1 MEKAVIKS
9 GDIEIEKQN
18 FHQHKSPISIKNV
31 DISKTVVS
39 TKVFFGKKGFK
50 YFIGWKE
57 AKIKPLCVFLPKM
70 VAYGRDFNETKHI
83 SFWIKDDKLL
93 EKRNE
98 IWEKVKS
105 SIKKKFVNKP
115 VYNEKYL
122 KTKIKPYNGKFNT
135 NFQKNKKAKT
145 RFSIYLLISNFDRF
159 CF

>member
-1 MEKAVIKS
+1 
-9 GDIEIEKQN
+9 
-18 FHQHKSPISIKNV
+18 
-31 DISKTVVS
+31 
-39 TKVFFGKKGFK
+39 
-50 YFIGWKE
+50 
-57 AKIKPLCVFLPKM
+57 M